1 MRALPLLIVAMLAVT
16 PLGACDDTTKP
27 TTGEAPK
34 PPSPEPGPP
43 QPNDSPADGGAEQP
57 ASEPIPPSPDP
68 APQPADPPPA
78 TSATFDHGP
87 AGAIPAGQ
95 GPGYLDRTVWSPNM
109 CWPLSEAGFP
119 NSQVYGPGGGMGPPG
134 KPSQCD
140 SLNYTLPWRDTF
152 CEARSR
158 TNPLCAGSGTG
169 HQGQDI
175 RPATC
180 KKNQHWAVAA
190 ETGTIT
196 DIGSYSVTLVGQA
209 APHYTYRY
217 LHLQMATLA
226 VKEGDSVAKGQQL
239 GRVSNDFGGT
249 PTTIHLHFEIRAGVS
264 GVTTDGRPVALHT
277 FLPPYLSLVEAY
289 QRKLNG
295 QTCG

>member
-1 MRALPLLIVAMLAVT
+1 MRVSPLLLIAALALT
-16 PLGACDDTTKP
+16 PLVACDDTTKP
-27 TTGEAPK
+27 AAGETPQ

-43 QPNDSPADGGAEQP
+43 QPDDSPADGGAEQP

-68 APQPADPPPA
+68 APQPDEPPPP
-78 TSATFDHGP
+78 SASFDHQP

-109 CWPLSEAGFP
+109 CWPLAEAGFP

-140 SLNYTLPWRDTF
+140 TLNYTLPWRDTF

-158 TNPLCAGSGTG
+158 SNPLCAGSGTG

-175 RPATC
+175 RPASC

-190 ETGTIT
+190 EAGTIT

-226 VKEGDSVAKGQQL
+226 VKEGDSVTKGQQL
-239 GRVSNDFGGT
+239 GKVSNDFGGT
-249 PTTIHLHFEIRAGVS
+249 PTTIHLHFEIRAGVA
-264 GVTTDGRPVALHT
+264 GTTTDGKPVALHT
-277 FLPPYLSLVEAY
+277 FLPPYLSLVQAY

-295 QTCG
+295 QTCS

>member
-1 MRALPLLIVAMLAVT
+1 MRVSPLLLIAALALA
-16 PLGACDDTTKP
+16 PLAACDDTTKP
-27 TTGEAPK
+27 SAGETPQ

-43 QPNDSPADGGAEQP
+43 QPDDSPADGGAEQP

-68 APQPADPPPA
+68 APQPDEPPPP
-78 TSATFDHGP
+78 SASFDHQP

-109 CWPLSEAGFP
+109 CWPLAEAGFP
-119 NSQVYGPGGGMGPPG
+119 NSQVYGPGGGMAPPG

-140 SLNYTLPWRDTF
+140 TLNYTLPWRDTF

-158 TNPLCAGSGTG
+158 SNPLCAGSGTG

-175 RPATC
+175 RPASC

-190 ETGTIT
+190 EAGTIT

-239 GRVSNDFGGT
+239 GKVSNDFGGT
-249 PTTIHLHFEIRAGVS
+249 PTTIHLHFEIRAGVA
-264 GVTTDGRPVALHT
+264 GTTTDGKPVALHT
-277 FLPPYLSLVEAY
+277 FLPPYLSLVQAY

-295 QTCG
+295 QSCS

>member
-1 MRALPLLIVAMLAVT
+1 MRTAPLLLVAVLALA
-16 PLGACDDTTKP
+16 PLAACDDTTKTP
-27 TTGEAPK
+27 AGETPK

-43 QPNDSPADGGAEQP
+43 QPDDSPADGGAEQP

-68 APQPADPPPA
+68 APQPDEPSPP
-78 TSATFDHGP
+78 SASFDHQP

-109 CWPLSEAGFP
+109 CWPLAEAGFP

-140 SLNYTLPWRDTF
+140 TLNYTLPWRDTF

-158 TNPLCAGSGTG
+158 SNPLCAGSGTG

-175 RPATC
+175 RPASC

-190 ETGTIT
+190 EAGTIT

-239 GRVSNDFGGT
+239 GKVSNDFGGT
-249 PTTIHLHFEIRAGVS
+249 PTTIHLHFEIRAGVA
-264 GVTTDGRPVALHT
+264 GATTDGKAVALHT
-277 FLPPYLSLVEAY
+277 FLPPYLSLVQAY

>member
-1 MRALPLLIVAMLAVT
+1 MRTAPLLLIAALALA
-16 PLGACDDTTKP
+16 PLVACDDTTKP
-27 TTGEAPK
+27 AAGETPQ

-43 QPNDSPADGGAEQP
+43 QPDDSPADGGAEQP

-68 APQPADPPPA
+68 APQPDEPPPP
-78 TSATFDHGP
+78 SASFDHQP

-109 CWPLSEAGFP
+109 CWPLAEAGFP

-158 TNPLCAGSGTG
+158 SNPLCAGSGTG

-175 RPATC
+175 RPASC
-180 KKNQHWAVAA
+180 KKNQHWAVATEA
-190 ETGTIT
+190 GTIT

-226 VKEGDSVAKGQQL
+226 VKEGDSVTKGQQL
-239 GRVSNDFGGT
+239 GKVSNDFGGT
-249 PTTIHLHFEIRAGVS
+249 PTTIHLHFEIRAGVA
-264 GVTTDGRPVALHT
+264 GTTTDGKPVALHT
-277 FLPPYLSLVEAY
+277 FLPPYLSLVQAY

-295 QTCG
+295 QTCS

>member
-1 MRALPLLIVAMLAVT
+1 MRVSPLLLIAALALA
-16 PLGACDDTTKP
+16 PLAACDDTTKP
-27 TTGEAPK
+27 AAGETPQ

-43 QPNDSPADGGAEQP
+43 QPDDSPADGGAEQP

-68 APQPADPPPA
+68 APQPDEPPPP
-78 TSATFDHGP
+78 SASFDHQP

-109 CWPLSEAGFP
+109 CWPLAEAGFP

-140 SLNYTLPWRDTF
+140 TLNYTLPWRDTF

-158 TNPLCAGSGTG
+158 SNPLCAGSGTG

-175 RPATC
+175 RPASC

-190 ETGTIT
+190 EAGTIT

-239 GRVSNDFGGT
+239 GKVSNDFGGT
-249 PTTIHLHFEIRAGVS
+249 PTTIHLHFEIRAGVA
-264 GVTTDGRPVALHT
+264 GTTTDGKPVALHT
-277 FLPPYLSLVEAY
+277 FLPPYLSLVQAY

-295 QTCG
+295 QTCS

>member
-1 MRALPLLIVAMLAVT
+1 MRVSPLLLIAALALA
-16 PLGACDDTTKP
+16 PLVACDDTTKP
-27 TTGEAPK
+27 AAGETPQ

-43 QPNDSPADGGAEQP
+43 QPDDSPADGGAEQP

-68 APQPADPPPA
+68 APQPDEPPPP
-78 TSATFDHGP
+78 SASFPHEP

-109 CWPLSEAGFP
+109 CWPLAEAGFP

-158 TNPLCAGSGTG
+158 SNPLCAGSGTG

-175 RPATC
+175 RPASC
-180 KKNQHWAVAA
+180 KKNQHWAVATEA
-190 ETGTIT
+190 GTIT

-239 GRVSNDFGGT
+239 GKVSNDFGGT
-249 PTTIHLHFEIRAGVS
+249 PTTIHLHFEIRAGVA
-264 GVTTDGRPVALHT
+264 GTTTDGKPVALHT
-277 FLPPYLSLVEAY
+277 FLPPYLSLVQAY

-295 QTCG
+295 QTCS

>member
-1 MRALPLLIVAMLAVT
+1 MRVSPLLLIAALALA
-16 PLGACDDTTKP
+16 PLAACDDTTKP
-27 TTGEAPK
+27 AGGETPK

-43 QPNDSPADGGAEQP
+43 QPDDSPADGGAEQP
-57 ASEPIPPSPDP
+57 ASEPIPPSPGP
-68 APQPADPPPA
+68 AAQPDEPPPPS
-78 TSATFDHGP
+78 SASFDHGP
-87 AGAIPAGQ
+87 AGALPPGQ

-109 CWPLSEAGFP
+109 CWPLAEAGFP

-140 SLNYTLPWRDTF
+140 SLNYTLPWRDNF

-180 KKNQHWAVAA
+180 KKNQHWALAA
-190 ETGTIT
+190 EAGTIT
-196 DIGSYSVTLVGQA
+196 DIGSYSVTLVGEA

-239 GRVSNDFGGT
+239 GKVSNDFGGT
-249 PTTIHLHFEIRAGVS
+249 PTTIHLHFEMRAGVA
-264 GVTTDGRPVALHT
+264 GTTTDGKPVAMHT
-277 FLPPYLSLVEAY
+277 FLPPYLSLVQAY

-295 QTCG
+295 QACS